1 MFRVGVLVREADFY
15 RYFLGFR
22 TDPGLGRSLAAIGA
36 EAGQRVRPELL
47 HLTLC
52 VIAEEGERDRFV
64 LSRVGAALA
73 GRALHAVRIALGRV
87 SGGAGGAAVRTI
99 GRQDD
104 IQDFYGALARWLAG
118 RGLAPLH
125 RTSGLHP
132 HVTLGHDP
140 CLFHSFNV
148 AIEWLPDELLLIESE
163 VGRSRHNLLGRWPLL
178 PPRQGRLPFAEPVAG
193 RRLAS

>member
-1 MFRVGVLVREADFY
+1 VREVDFY

-22 TDPGLGRSLAAIGA
+22 TDPRLSRTLAAIGA
-36 EAGQRVRPELL
+36 GAGQRVRPGLL

-52 VIAEEGERDRFV
+52 VIAEVEARDRFL

-73 GRALHAVRIALGRV
+73 GQALHAVRIALGRV
-87 SGGAGGAAVRTI
+87 VGGPGGAAVRTI

-104 IQDFYGALARWLAG
+104 LQDFYGALVRWLAG

-125 RTSGLHP
+125 RRSGLHP

-140 CLFHSFNV
+140 CRFESFNI
-148 AIEWLPDELLLIESE
+148 AIEWLAGDLLLIESE
-163 VGRSRHNLLGRWPLL
+163 VGRSRHNVLGRWPLL
-178 PPRQGRLPFAEPVAG
+178 PPRQGLLPFDPPGAAC
-193 RRLAS
+193 RRAS